1 VGGLTVHYEYTRGAP
16 PPTVVASFAAP
27 TWLRDLVANAREVFV
42 TDPAAAPGAPS
53 AAAVVPAVA
62 ARPVVMTCP
71 QCGAALHVTAES
83 QRTTTCQFCPVDV
96 FLPDE
101 LWRRLHPVKVVRP
114 WWVRFEGSTR
124 RQEKAASEAAEQG
137 RREAARRVSEKREE
151 FLGEADVVRDAAVA
165 RARRHALTAVGVL
178 YVMMIVTLATLG
190 VALETDL
197 LGDAEA
203 PVCIALVSLTVLG
216 SGVVVFLGGRT
227 IGLRQGPGG
236 DTKMPVLWMMLV
248 VGFVAPIGGQI
259 VHLVMGIQALTGA
272 LAEKA
277 EDDGKR
283 NVTRSR
289 REMLPLAL
297 LFFALTVWW
306 PVAAVGLLNLL
317 SS

>member
-1 VGGLTVHYEYTRGAP
+1 
-16 PPTVVASFAAP
+16 
-27 TWLRDLVANAREVFV
+27 
-42 TDPAAAPGAPS
+42 
-53 AAAVVPAVA
+53 
-62 ARPVVMTCP
+62 MTCP
-71 QCGAALHVTAES
+71 QCGAALHLTAES
-83 QRTTTCQFCPVDV
+83 QRTTTCQFCHVDV

-101 LWRRLHPVKVVRP
+101 LWRCLHPVKVVQP

-124 RQEKAASEAAEQG
+124 RQEKAASDAAEQV

-190 VALETDL
+190 VALEADL

-236 DTKMPVLWMMLV
+236 DTKIPVLWMMLV
-248 VGFVAPIGGQI
+248 VGFVAPVGGQI

-317 SS
+317 SP